1 MIDRIVTKHPF
12 LVIFL
17 FALGLAAEVVF
28 LRIGSNEMRIFVVSF
43 LLFVSVF
50 FTLQNKDSDRNAS
63 YSRKHVTQKIE
74 CIPTHGLAEDTRY
87 QFVSNKENKQSHCDS
102 NNPLYPHRNIIAGD
116 K

>member
-1 MIDRIVTKHPF
+1 MIDRVVTKHPF

-17 FALGLAAEVVF
+17 LTLGLAAEIVF
-28 LRIGSNEMRIFVVSF
+28 LRIESNEMRVFVVSF

-63 YSRKHVTQKIE
+63 YSRKHVTRKIK
-74 CIPTHGLAEDTRY
+74 CITTHGLAEDTRY
-87 QFVSNKENKQSHCDS
+87 QLVSNKENKQSHCDS
-102 NNPLYPHRNIIAGD
+102 NNPLYPHRSIIAED